1 MYMAINDQTS
11 FARTWNVRDPD
22 LASLKKAAVSWS
34 SHREGKA
41 PYVSHLGRGKTVE
54 EPRVYSKIL
63 QLGGG

>member
-1 MYMAINDQTS
+1 MAINDLTS

-22 LASLKKAAVSWS
+22 LASLKKAAVS
-34 SHREGKA
+34 HREGKA
-41 PYVSHLGRGKTVE
+41 PYVSHLGHGKTVE